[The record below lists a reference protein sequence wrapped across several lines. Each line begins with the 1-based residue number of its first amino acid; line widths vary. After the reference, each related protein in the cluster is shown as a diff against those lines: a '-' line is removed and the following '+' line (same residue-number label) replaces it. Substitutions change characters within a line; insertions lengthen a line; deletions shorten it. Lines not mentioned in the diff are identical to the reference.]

1 MFRADGTLRD
11 GVCYAGGFLKDCPGA
26 YCHKTNTCQGY
37 EAFLRRDDERKA
49 EHQEGCECA
58 RCELFKRAKYESKHA
73 EASKADPIDLINRP
87 SHYITPSGLE
97 SVDVLEAFELNFHRG
112 TVVTY
117 ILRAG
122 RKGGP
127 AEELKDLQKAQRWL
141 GREINRL
148 QGRRE
153 W

>member
-1 MFRADGTLRD
+1 MSERPIECYGHPTNCSCDDCAVVLRD
-11 GVCYAGGFLKDCPGA
+11 
-26 YCHKTNTCQGY
+26 
-37 EAFLRRDDERKA
+37 
-49 EHQEGCECA
+49 
-58 RCELFKRAKYESKHA
+58 ESIK
-73 EASKADPIDLINRP
+73 SDSGPIDLINRP

-112 TVVTY
+112 TAVAY

-122 RKGGP
+122 KKGGT
-127 AEELKDLQKAQRWL
+127 AEELKDLRKAYRWL

-148 QGRRE
+148 QGKRE

>member
-1 MFRADGTLRD
+1 MSERPIE
-11 GVCYAGGFLKDCPGA
+11 CYGHPTGCSCDDCVEYYANELTGGKSDSD
-26 YCHKTNTCQGY
+26 QI
-37 EAFLRRDDERKA
+37 
-49 EHQEGCECA
+49 
-58 RCELFKRAKYESKHA
+58 
-73 EASKADPIDLINRP
+73 DPINDPINRP

-97 SVDVLEAFELNFHRG
+97 AVDVLEAFELNFHRG

-127 AEELKDLQKAQRWL
+127 EQELLDLQKAYRWL

>member
-1 MFRADGTLRD
+1 MSESLIKCYGHPTGCSCDDCVELR
-11 GVCYAGGFLKDCPGA
+11 
-26 YCHKTNTCQGY
+26 
-37 EAFLRRDDERKA
+37 E
-49 EHQEGCECA
+49 
-58 RCELFKRAKYESKHA
+58 ESG
-73 EASKADPIDLINRP
+73 SDSDQINRP
-87 SHYITPSGLE
+87 PHYITPSGLE
-97 SVDVLEAFELNFHRG
+97 AVDVLEAFELNFHRG

-127 AEELKDLQKAQRWL
+127 EQELLDLQKAYRWL

>member
-1 MFRADGTLRD
+1 MSERPIQYYGHPTGCSCDDCIVLRD
-11 GVCYAGGFLKDCPGA
+11 
-26 YCHKTNTCQGY
+26 
-37 EAFLRRDDERKA
+37 
-49 EHQEGCECA
+49 
-58 RCELFKRAKYESKHA
+58 ESI
-73 EASKADPIDLINRP
+73 ESDSDQIDPINDPINRP

-97 SVDVLEAFELNFHRG
+97 AVDVLEAFELNFHRG

-127 AEELKDLQKAQRWL
+127 EQELLDLQKAYRWL